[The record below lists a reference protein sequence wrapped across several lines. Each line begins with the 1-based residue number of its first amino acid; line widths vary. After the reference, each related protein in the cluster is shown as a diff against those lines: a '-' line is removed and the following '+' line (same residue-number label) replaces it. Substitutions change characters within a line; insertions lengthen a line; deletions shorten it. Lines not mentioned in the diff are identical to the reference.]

1 MEKEIN
7 PDMNP
12 VTEEEFEAYED
23 VRESGITNMF
33 DVKMVESLSG
43 LSKGTIMSI
52 MKNYG
57 ELKDKYDEQ
66 RSIRGQDISF
76 NAITK

>member
-52 MKNYG
+52 MKIMA
-57 ELKDKYDEQ
+57 
-66 RSIRGQDISF
+66 S
-76 NAITK
+76 

>member
-1 MEKEIN
+1 MEKITKEN
-7 PDMNP
+7 
-12 VTEEEFEAYED
+12 FEAY
-23 VRESGITNMF
+23 VNVQESGITNMF

-57 ELKDKYDEQ
+57 ELKDKYDE
-66 RSIRGQDISF
+66 
-76 NAITK
+76 

>member
-57 ELKDKYDEQ
+57 ELKDKYDE
-66 RSIRGQDISF
+66 
-76 NAITK
+76 

>member
-57 ELKDKYDEQ
+57 ELKDKYEE
-66 RSIRGQDISF
+66 
-76 NAITK
+76 